1 MLQTFI
7 LSLIQSLTE
16 FLPVS
21 SSGHLLL
28 ADAFGFS
35 NQSLDFDAALHLGTL
50 IAVVLYFY
58 KDLLALLTGIWQKG
72 AERILFFQLL
82 IATLPVLC
90 VGYFAKYIIETALR
104 SPLVVAITSICFGIL
119 LWIVD
124 KYSLKTKKIKQL
136 SYWGALFIGLAQI
149 LALVPGTSRS
159 GITITAARFLG
170 MNRTDSTRFS
180 MLLSIPTIFI
190 AGTYALW
197 EASQTK
203 AALALT
209 TQMMWGIGL
218 TAIFGL
224 MAVWFLMH
232 WVKRASFAV
241 FAIYR
246 IILGV
251 FLLYFFL

>member
-1 MLQTFI
+1 MFQTI
-7 LSLIQSLTE
+7 VLSLIQSLTE
-16 FLPVS
+16 FLPIS

-28 ADAFGFS
+28 ADAFNFS

-58 KDLLALLTGIWQKG
+58 KDLLALLWGIWQKG

-197 EASQTK
+197 EASKTK